1 MVREEEERRREKGV
15 GTGRTR
21 GKMSVHTLLISVILL
36 TAALYVT
43 EPSLSP
49 LVISVH
55 ILSTASRRIS
65 ACL

>member
-15 GTGRTR
+15 GE
-21 GKMSVHTLLISVILL
+21 KMSVHTLLISVILL